1 MGGNGQTAG
10 AGARAT
16 ARAKAALRILLIY
29 SSAPA
34 GGRGNARMPVC
45 PLLGIGMTNDWDR
58 TRHGRDVYH
67 PKLVFLILSSSR
79 LGSPAWESRIS
90 FPGECFVHAAFEGRA
105 NCTEGV
111 GGDWEGCGP
120 DIATRTTL
128 CILYLPVASNTET
141 GNIEKVLTLACT
153 DNSTYSY
160 LLPILIH

>member
-1 MGGNGQTAG
+1 VNGRERTNCRSGGEGNGEG
-10 AGARAT
+10 KG
-16 ARAKAALRILLIY
+16 
-29 SSAPA
+29 SSAYLA
-34 GGRGNARMPVC
+34 NLLVHQQGEGGMPVC